1 MVRMLE
7 IIRQTFSNNDIVGAI
22 SSALL
27 IIMLGYL
34 LRVRGIFGD
43 TAAKNWSQIAME
55 VGLPA
60 LSFLAFMQDINHD
73 QLSQSIHLLIFGFF
87 IYIVLFFV
95 TWLLFIKYKSKDK
108 RDVLELMS
116 AFGSVTFYGTP
127 IALALYGPIGVMYA
141 SIFNISY
148 RVYLYSYGIL
158 KMTNVKFKKENIKKI
173 IFNPVLFSTLLGL
186 LVWVFQNNL
195 PQVNV
200 LDQAS
205 NTYHS
210 YAFLRIDKTAPFLF
224 VPMTFLSAIAS
235 PLAWL
240 SIGTILGSMSLKD
253 SISNA
258 TAWYFS
264 LVKLIIIPIVSILLM
279 VGLKYLNILSLD
291 STAVGVIVILMA
303 APAATVTTSMAIGF
317 GKEPLMASN
326 NALVS
331 TIIGIILT
339 PFWIVLID
347 ILKSFLHILS

>member
-1 MVRMLE
+1 MNILE
-7 IIRQTFSNNDIVGAI
+7 IIHQTFSNNDIIGAI

-27 IIMLGYL
+27 IIMLGYF

-55 VGLPA
+55 VGLPS
-60 LSFLAFMQDINHD
+60 LSFLAFMQNINHE
-73 QLSQSIHLLIFGFF
+73 QLSQSINLLIFGFF

-95 TWLLFIKYKSKDK
+95 TWLLFIKYKNKDQ

-116 AFGSVTFYGTP
+116 TFGSVTFYGTP

-158 KMTNVKFKKENIKKI
+158 KMTNVKFKVENIKKI
-173 IFNPVLFSTLLGL
+173 IFNPVLFSTILGL

-200 LDQAS
+200 FDQTGQ
-205 NTYHS
+205 TYHH
-210 YAFLRIDKTAPFLF
+210 YAFLRIDQTAPFLY
-224 VPMTFLSAIAS
+224 VPMNFLASIAS

-253 SISNA
+253 SIGNKI
-258 TAWYFS
+258 AWHFS
-264 LVKLIIIPIVSILLM
+264 LVKLIIIPLVTIFFM
-279 VGLKYLNILSLD
+279 VVLKQLNILQLD
-291 STAVGVIVILMA
+291 REAVGVVVILMA

-331 TIIGIILT
+331 TLLGILLT
-339 PFWIVLID
+339 PFWIVAID
-347 ILKSFLHILS
+347 IIKSFLRI